1 MILLATYS
9 VSGSAKKY
17 DNCNNN
23 LTLFILTLM
32 SICAFIKMVFIQIFC
47 FEIFSKSYWFI
58 VVQAVYVL
66 FRDDDQ
72 MKLPHFIAIAGLVCA
87 MFAICIPHLSALG
100 IWLGFSTV
108 LSLAYIVIALVLSLK
123 DGNVIWLVHHS
134 YIFIDTHSINILWR
148 EENNSHV

>member
-1 MILLATYS
+1 M
-9 VSGSAKKY
+9 
-17 DNCNNN
+17 
-23 LTLFILTLM
+23 
-32 SICAFIKMVFIQIFC
+32 
-47 FEIFSKSYWFI
+47 
-58 VVQAVYVL
+58 QAVYVL

-123 DGNVIWLVHHS
+123 DGNVIGLEHHS
-134 YIFIDTHSINILWR
+134 YIFIDTHWIKILLC
-148 EENNSHV
+148 EENNAHV